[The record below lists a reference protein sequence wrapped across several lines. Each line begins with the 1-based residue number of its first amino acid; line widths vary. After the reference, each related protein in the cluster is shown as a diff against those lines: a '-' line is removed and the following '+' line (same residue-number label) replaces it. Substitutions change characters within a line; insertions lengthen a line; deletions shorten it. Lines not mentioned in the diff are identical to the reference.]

1 MSKSKRLNRDHAKK
15 TQRPMVE
22 DRVIAEHLT
31 ALLTPTIKSQSSFFR
46 ELGLRERV
54 LTLPL
59 MVAAVLTLLWRDVPG
74 VTELAR
80 LLETEGFLWCK
91 RTKVTQQALSQR
103 FLTFPAILCER
114 IFHEILP
121 NLKVRWSARQNRPLP
136 ESVQFTLSKF
146 EGIWIADGSTLE
158 ALFRKLKSLEEV
170 KPGQLAG
177 KMGVVMNL
185 VTRLPVAIWFQ
196 ENPSASDTHFEDN
209 LLELVSAKTLLLLD
223 RGFYHFQ
230 FWQKLIEQGIHF
242 ITRVKINAAIEYQKI
257 FTDSYSLRAPRSGSR
272 RDRLIQIGSGTKK
285 TPIITLRLIEVRRGK
300 VWHSYLTSVLE
311 PEVLPPYVVID
322 LYQKRWR
329 IEDAFN
335 TVKRL
340 LGLSYLWTGS
350 LNGIKLQIWATWLFY
365 AVLVDL
371 GDGVADELSLPFDRI
386 SLEMIYRGLYYFHR
400 ASSRGEAHDPVEY
413 FAHPDIQKCLGIVKR
428 QRNPNKKLIIAPFPA
443 KQRGSDQFFFQSSPK
458 SPLTPC
464 LQA

>member
-1 MSKSKRLNRDHAKK
+1 MSRKITRDHAKK

-22 DRVIAEHLT
+22 DRVIAEQLT

-46 ELGLRERV
+46 ELGLRERI

-74 VTELAR
+74 VTELGR
-80 LLETEGFLWCK
+80 LLETEGFLWCSP
-91 RTKVTQQALSQR
+91 TKVSQQALSQR
-103 FLTFPAILCER
+103 FLTFPAILFER
-114 IFHEILP
+114 IFQSILP
-121 NLKVRWSARQNRPLP
+121 KLKARWSARHNRPLP

-146 EGIWIADGSTLE
+146 ESIWIADGSTLE
-158 ALFRKLKSLEEV
+158 ALFRKLKSLEDI
-170 KPGQLAG
+170 KPGKLAG
-177 KMGVVMNL
+177 KIGVVIDL
-185 VTRLPVAIWFQ
+185 VTRLPVEIWFH
-196 ENPSASDTHFEDN
+196 ENPSASDTGFEEN
-209 LLELVSAKTLLLLD
+209 LLDLVSAQTLLLLD

-230 FWQKLIEQGIHF
+230 FWQKLIDKGIHF
-242 ITRVKINAAIEYQKI
+242 ITRIKINAAIEYQQV
-257 FTDSYSLRAPRSGSR
+257 FTDSYTLR
-272 RDRLIQIGSGTKK
+272 DHLVKIGSGTKK
-285 TPIITLRLIEVRRGK
+285 TPIITLRLIEVRAGK
-300 VWHSYLTSVLE
+300 VWRSYLTSVLD

-365 AVLVDL
+365 SVLVDL

-386 SLEMIYRGLYYFHR
+386 SLEMIYRGLYYFHS
-400 ASSRGEAHDPVEY
+400 ASTRGEAHEPVKY
-413 FAHPDIQKCLGIVKR
+413 FANPDIQKCLGIVKR
-428 QRNPNKKLIIAPFPA
+428 QRKPNKKLIVAPFPK
-443 KQRGSDQFFFQSSPK
+443 KQRGSDQFFFQFSPK
-458 SPLTPC
+458 PPLTTC